1 MKRARFLSLWL
12 NNCSPVVRLRFS
24 AASSFLSKYCTI
36 MTLTTAKRRDPNTF
50 ANYNEFITKHIV
62 ANFSINFEKEKL
74 VGNVVLTLKPV
85 TNSKS
90 KEVILDTSYLDIKQ
104 IRIRGRDA
112 EWDLLD
118 RSEPF
123 GSALKIKLESEIG
136 ENESVE
142 IDVRPIADLIW

>member
-1 MKRARFLSLWL
+1 
-12 NNCSPVVRLRFS
+12 
-24 AASSFLSKYCTI
+24 
-36 MTLTTAKRRDPNTF
+36 MTLATAKCRDPNTF
-50 ANYNEFITKHIV
+50 ANYNEFTTKHTV

-74 VGNVVLTLKPV
+74 VGNVVLTLKPL

-104 IRIRGRDA
+104 IRIFGREA

-123 GSALKIKLESEIG
+123 GSALKIKLETDIG
-136 ENESVE
+136 ESESVE
-142 IDVRPIADLIW
+142 IDVRPIADLYNLFELESH

>member
-1 MKRARFLSLWL
+1 
-12 NNCSPVVRLRFS
+12 
-24 AASSFLSKYCTI
+24 

-50 ANYNEFITKHIV
+50 ANYNEFTTKHTV

-74 VGNVVLTLKPV
+74 VGNVVLTLKPL

-90 KEVILDTSYLDIKQ
+90 KEVILDTSYLDIKK
-104 IRIRGRDA
+104 IRIFEREA

-123 GSALKIKLESEIG
+123 GSALKIKLETAIEESESI
-136 ENESVE
+136 E
-142 IDVRPIADLIW
+142 IDVRPIADLYNLF